1 MTNMEN
7 TITYLGSLLHLADP
21 TLPIGGYSHSNGLET
36 YIQDENV
43 NSVASA
49 KLFVTNMLT
58 YNIKYND
65 ACFVKLAYEATA
77 TGDIQEIIKLDQEC
91 SALKSP
97 REIREASQKLGI
109 RLIKIFRRQKAFD
122 IIGDYE
128 NAINKKEASAHYCIA
143 FGMYAQL
150 LEIPLAEALFAFY
163 YNAAIGMITNS
174 VKLVPLGQLDGQDVL
189 FELQPLIKQLAK
201 ETLTIDR
208 ELVGLCNIAF
218 DIRCMQHERLY
229 SRLYMS

>member
-1 MTNMEN
+1 MTNIEN
-7 TITYLGSLLHLADP
+7 TYLGSLLHLADP
-21 TLPIGGYSHSNGLET
+21 MLPIGGYSHSNGLET
-36 YIQDENV
+36 YVQDEV
-43 NSVASA
+43 VRSVASS
-49 KLFVTNMLT
+49 KEFVTNMLM
-58 YNIKYND
+58 YNLKFND
-65 ACFVKLAYEATA
+65 ASFLKLAYEATA
-77 TGDIQEIIKLDQEC
+77 ANDLETIIKLDQEC

-122 IIGDYE
+122 IVTQYE
-128 NAINKKEASAHYCIA
+128 KAIATKEATAHYCIA

-189 FELQPLIKQLAK
+189 FELQPLIKKLAK

>member
-1 MTNMEN
+1 MSNLEN
-7 TITYLGSLLHLADP
+7 TVTYLGSLLHLADP

-36 YIQDENV
+36 YIQDEKV
-43 NSVASA
+43 NSAASA
-49 KLFVTNMLT
+49 KLFVTNMLL

-65 ACFVKLAYEATA
+65 ASFMKLAYEATA
-77 TGDIQEIIKLDQEC
+77 NGDIDTIIKLDQEC

-122 IIGDYE
+122 IINQYE
-128 NAINKKEASAHYCIA
+128 KAIAEKEATAHYCIA

-189 FELQPLIKQLAK
+189 FELQPLIKQLAN

-208 ELVGLCNIAF
+208 DLVGLCNIAF

>member
-1 MTNMEN
+1 MTNIEN
-7 TITYLGSLLHLADP
+7 TYLGSLLHLADP

-36 YIQDENV
+36 YVLEEV
-43 NSVASA
+43 VRSAAAS
-49 KLFVTNMLT
+49 KEFVTNMLM

-65 ACFVKLAYEATA
+65 ASLLKLAYQATEKNDFDA
-77 TGDIQEIIKLDQEC
+77 IVKLDHEC

-122 IIGDYE
+122 IITKYE
-128 NAINKKEASAHYCIA
+128 KAIASKEVTAHYCIA
-143 FGMYAQL
+143 YGMYAQL

-174 VKLVPLGQLDGQDVL
+174 VKLVPLGQLDGQDIL
-189 FELQPLIKQLAK
+189 FELQPLIKKLAK
-201 ETLTIDR
+201 ETLTVDR